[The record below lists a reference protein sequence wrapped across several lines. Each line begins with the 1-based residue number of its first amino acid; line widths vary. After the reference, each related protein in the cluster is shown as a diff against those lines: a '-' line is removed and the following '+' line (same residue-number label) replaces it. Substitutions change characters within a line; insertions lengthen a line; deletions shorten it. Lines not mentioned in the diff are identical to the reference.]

1 MEPFKFDCPTCHN
14 EISVESKHR
23 GCTIECPHCKES
35 VQVPI
40 YSPNNLRKKR
50 KLKWKFNEKDI
61 RLLFVLKFIL
71 FMTSCFYV
79 YQVYY
84 DTKEFSD
91 PSALS
96 KIEGESVK
104 SISPSY
110 GLGGVQEVTT
120 NEHLEASGENTQN
133 ILKNTNKLV
142 SLNIAAIKQNDCIIR
157 MLVNIGLALFFLLLS
172 CFIDKIF
179 SVE

>member
-1 MEPFKFDCPTCHN
+1 
-14 EISVESKHR
+14 
-23 GCTIECPHCKES
+23 
-35 VQVPI
+35 
-40 YSPNNLRKKR
+40 
-50 KLKWKFNEKDI
+50 
-61 RLLFVLKFIL
+61 
-71 FMTSCFYV
+71 MTSCFYV

-110 GLGGVQEVTT
+110 GLGGIQKVTT